1 MIPFVATTELGPT
14 LAGRYM
20 DLVPF
25 VEYVKVHNENGVPGF
40 DTKYLTTSLTFDAGR
55 FAYGL
60 THTNKKISPSGGPDS
75 NEYLTEA
82 SMVYHV
88 TGLVDL
94 AVSGGRSR
102 QGGQTSGLLG
112 LSITLNGSF

>member
-1 MIPFVATTELGPT
+1 
-14 LAGRYM
+14 
-20 DLVPF
+20 
-25 VEYVKVHNENGVPGF
+25 
-40 DTKYLTTSLTFDAGR
+40 
-55 FAYGL
+55 
-60 THTNKKISPSGGPDS
+60 
-75 NEYLTEA
+75 
-82 SMVYHV
+82 MVYHV